1 MKIFLRHSL
10 YRALTIS
17 RLLNSLGSYIYNLVF
32 VIYAASLPYS
42 NLAVFI
48 ANMITIVPTVFTFWI
63 GVRADRSVRK
73 GQTMIVVGVIQAALF
88 SLVSFMIQNQT
99 FLAFSAIC
107 LINIV
112 TDVLSDYASG
122 LRMPILQHNL
132 DKDDL
137 FKAYSFTQFVSY
149 LSSILGQSFGV
160 WLLTVSNNNFP
171 LVATINALS
180 FLLSSLVLLGYRHA
194 LTHKEVLPVTEKNS
208 LWKNFKKTYQEM
220 ELVFKNSGKSSFVG
234 ILLSILALN
243 SLGGSIGAI
252 YNFYFLHNAGILGL
266 GYGQSLLIVEIILLV
281 GAILGSLTPNDYF
294 SKQSLSF
301 LLIMNS
307 TSFLLTALSNLLGLN
322 PFIGLSFL
330 AFSAYIMGKSAPKLD
345 ALIMEKLPADML
357 AQGNNFLGLLFTLSI
372 PLGTFGFS
380 SLALYHMSACWMV
393 FVLVSILSLYLT
405 VNDFKKG

>member
-32 VIYAASLPYS
+32 VIYVASLPYS

-88 SLVSFMIQNQT
+88 SLVAFMIQNQT

-220 ELVFKNSGKSSFVG
+220 ELVFKNSGNSSFVG

-252 YNFYFLHNAGILGL
+252 YNFYFLHKAGILGL
-266 GYGQSLLIVEIILLV
+266 GLWSVAPYCGNHLISRSYFGQSD
-281 GAILGSLTPNDYF
+281 T
-294 SKQSLSF
+294 Q
-301 LLIMNS
+301 
-307 TSFLLTALSNLLGLN
+307 
-322 PFIGLSFL
+322 
-330 AFSAYIMGKSAPKLD
+330 
-345 ALIMEKLPADML
+345 
-357 AQGNNFLGLLFTLSI
+357 
-372 PLGTFGFS
+372 
-380 SLALYHMSACWMV
+380 
-393 FVLVSILSLYLT
+393 
-405 VNDFKKG
+405 